1 MKKDANT
8 GNRNDD
14 VTCCCY
20 SQVEKIDKY
29 EINYELKRASV
40 VVGLLLYRG
49 NFSRISG
56 GRNNLDFPK

>member
-8 GNRNDD
+8 GNPNDD
-14 VTCCCY
+14 ITCCCY

-40 VVGLLLYRG
+40 VVRLLLYRG
-49 NFSRISG
+49 NSRGYPG
-56 GRNNLDFPK
+56 GEII